1 MDIMS
6 GQKYAL
12 TGQILGR
19 PDTLSGSFTLLM
31 NQILFKFIEIHVCH
45 NKLFGIVWQRGVS
58 KQNRCNWNLTGA
70 SRKIISSPVFGISF
84 GNQNCN
90 DRLQGNVVG
99 NCWFGSG
106 EFPAEREIWHQI
118 VACIL
123 YYAKTKSSLLCTE
136 SQK

>member
-70 SRKIISSPVFGISF
+70 SRKIIQALCLESVS
-84 GNQNCN
+84 
-90 DRLQGNVVG
+90 
-99 NCWFGSG
+99 
-106 EFPAEREIWHQI
+106 EI
-118 VACIL
+118 
-123 YYAKTKSSLLCTE
+123 KTAMIDCKAMW
-136 SQK
+136 

>member
-1 MDIMS
+1 
-6 GQKYAL
+6 
-12 TGQILGR
+12 
-19 PDTLSGSFTLLM
+19 M

-99 NCWFGSG
+99 TCQLGAG
-106 EFPAEREIWHQI
+106 EFPAERERYGIKLWPAFYTMI
-118 VACIL
+118 KLSRPCCEL
-123 YYAKTKSSLLCTE
+123 KAKSESPGTVPLRSSTL
-136 SQK
+136 